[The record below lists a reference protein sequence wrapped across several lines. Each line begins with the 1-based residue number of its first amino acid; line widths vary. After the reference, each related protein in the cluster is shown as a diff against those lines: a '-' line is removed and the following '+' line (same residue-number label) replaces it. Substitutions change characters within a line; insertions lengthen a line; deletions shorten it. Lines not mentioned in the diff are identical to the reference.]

1 MIEQLKISEDVYKF
15 IENVPL
21 EREKIKELVEYIHY
35 KSMLDLFTIIIE
47 NKPDVD
53 LEFLLSDYVE
63 IISKLEVIIKD
74 ISKTYEKE
82 STTSENE
89 S

>member
-1 MIEQLKISEDVYKF
+1 VINQLKISEDVYKF

-53 LEFLLSDYVE
+53 LEFLLPDYVE
-63 IISKLEVIIKD
+63 IISKLEVIIKN

-82 STTSENE
+82 CTTSENE

>member
-1 MIEQLKISEDVYKF
+1 VIEQLKISEDVYKF

>member
-1 MIEQLKISEDVYKF
+1 MINQLKISEDVYKF

-53 LEFLLSDYVE
+53 LEFLLPDYVE
-63 IISKLEVIIKD
+63 IISKLEVIIKN

-82 STTSENE
+82 CTTSENE